1 MTSENTP
8 MDDRQYFQSI
18 FDVVRAIPAGQVMSY
33 GQVGRE
39 TGCAARTVGWAMANA
54 LEGDVPWQRV
64 VGADGYLRIGKRSV
78 ALQEV
83 QRKLLEREGVA
94 FTDGGR
100 VDMARHQ
107 VGATPR
113 CESRVLV
120 FEFAHP
126 KQTLK

>member
-18 FDVVRAIPAGQVMSY
+18 FDIVRDIPPGQVMSY
-33 GQVGRE
+33 GQVGR
-39 TGCAARTVGWAMANA
+39 TIGCSARTVGWAMANA

-78 ALQEV
+78 ALQEA

-94 FTDGGR
+94 FTDGGC
-100 VDMARHQ
+100 VDMTRHQ
-107 VGATPR
+107 VGAPPKTQI
-113 CESRVLV
+113 LV
-120 FEFAHP
+120 FEFAGP
-126 KQTLK
+126 ERTAR

>member
-18 FDVVRAIPAGQVMSY
+18 FDVVRAIPCGQVMSY

-39 TGCAARTVGWAMANA
+39 IGCSARTVGWAMANA
-54 LEGDVPWQRV
+54 LDGDVPWQRV

-94 FTDGGR
+94 FSEGGC
-100 VDMARHQ
+100 VEMARHQ
-107 VGATPR
+107 VGAQPKPQI
-113 CESRVLV
+113 LV
-120 FEFAHP
+120 FEFASP
-126 KQTLK
+126 RDKDL